1 MNLRQQFFW
10 KILIGLSTAMI
21 LFSVYSSYFKYSE
34 LVEYQLEYKKE
45 SEVKDNKNMERKT
58 NFISENQNK
67 RINFEPDLVSVVEKT
82 ITGHTRAGIKTDS
95 KTDWESNDP
104 IFRGVTNNRA
114 MIDYRTTKGK
124 FYKQGQKIE
133 NTDMIIESFSRDS
146 VIIKYPTGIRVF
158 YVESYQE
165 LKK

>member
-10 KILIGLSTAMI
+10 KLLIGLSSFMI
-21 LFSVYSSYFKYSE
+21 LLTIYNSYSKYSE
-34 LVEYQLEYKKE
+34 FVDYKKEYKKE

-58 NFISENQNK
+58 DFISEEQNI
-67 RINFEPDLVSVVEKT
+67 RIQYKPDLVSLIEKT

-114 MIDYRTTKGK
+114 MIDYRTSKGS
-124 FYKQGQKIE
+124 FYKKGQNIE
-133 NTDMIIESFSRDS
+133 GTDMIIESYSRDS
-146 VIIKYPTGIRVF
+146 VIIKYPTGLRVF

-165 LKK
+165 FKK